1 MPSASVGQSSALS
14 QLLRETEAA
23 SGRRGLWYVAAAV
36 WSGPAN
42 LRAGAVV
49 AAASLLVAATGCGG
63 GERRDAGVSDRTYTV
78 DIVRASFPTRQHLA
92 DNPAFVLTV
101 RNAGDTTIPNL
112 VVTLHGFAERSGE
125 AAQADPRELV
135 WLVGESPAGAVTA
148 IEDAWAAGPLQPG
161 REVALRWRV
170 TPLLTG
176 THVLDYTVAAD
187 LAGAARTRLA
197 SGGHPRGSITVRVD
211 GRPPRTR
218 VDPRTGRVIG
228 E

>member
-1 MPSASVGQSSALS
+1 
-14 QLLRETEAA
+14 
-23 SGRRGLWYVAAAV
+23 
-36 WSGPAN
+36 
-42 LRAGAVV
+42 VV

-63 GERRDAGVSDRTYTV
+63 GERRDAGVNDRTYTV
-78 DIVRASFPTRQHLA
+78 DIVRASFPKRQHLA
-92 DNPAFVLTV
+92 DDPAFVLTV

-125 AAQADPRELV
+125 TAQADPRELV
-135 WLVGESPAGAVTA
+135 WLVDEPPAGAVTA

-170 TPLLTG
+170 TPLSTG
-176 THVLDYTVAAD
+176 THVLDYAVAAD

-197 SGGHPRGSITVRVD
+197 GGGRPRGSITVRVD
-211 GRPPRTR
+211 DRPPRTR
-218 VDPRTGRVIG
+218 VDPRTGRVVG